1 MERQKQGRAPAYR
14 LIRLAEGPAMLEPAA
29 RWFHEKWG
37 VPEEEYRRSMA
48 AAHCRGLDRHA
59 DDCVQCG
66 HCDRRCPFGV
76 VQTARMREIA
86 ACFG

>member
-1 MERQKQGRAPAYR
+1 MDRQKQGRAPAYR
-14 LIRLAEGPAMLEPAA
+14 
-29 RWFHEKWG
+29 
-37 VPEEEYRRSMA
+37 
-48 AAHCRGLDRHA
+48 LDRHA

>member
-14 LIRLAEGPAMLEPAA
+14 LIRLAEEPAMLEPAT

-48 AAHCRGLDRHA
+48 ACLEAAGPAPGGIWRWTGRGSAGRA
-59 DDCVQCG
+59 
-66 HCDRRCPFGV
+66 
-76 VQTARMREIA
+76 
-86 ACFG
+86 